1 MKLDSLK
8 KQKQNSV
15 KKSQKT
21 KERELQA
28 RKSVEEEEIES
39 LRNRVTTEA
48 PGIIINIIHI
58 TIIVVIIITHL
69 IATNCK

>member
-8 KQKQNSV
+8 KQRKNSV
-15 KKSQKT
+15 KKTQQA

-39 LRNRVTTEA
+39 LRSRVATEA
-48 PGIIINIIHI
+48 PG
-58 TIIVVIIITHL
+58 
-69 IATNCK
+69 A